1 VAIAFVLRAVNWAI
15 QRTPRRKALAR
26 ASTGLLG
33 LVVPDIGDPYFSSI
47 ARGVQ
52 IAARAAGE
60 QVLLASTDRDFD
72 IDAQRCAP

>member
-1 VAIAFVLRAVNWAI
+1 MAIAFVLRAVNSAI
-15 QRTPRRKALAR
+15 QRTPRRKRWHAR
-26 ASTGLLG
+26 RPA
-33 LVVPDIGDPYFSSI
+33 DPYFSSI